1 MAKNEEKKSSK
12 WTFIIIVLIVLTLI
26 SFIFAGIA
34 SLFIGNDFESLKGN
48 VAIIE
53 IKGTI
58 FGERG
63 GDFLFEDVTSSSDVR
78 KFIRRAEKNTDIKAI
93 IFEINSP
100 GGSAVAS
107 DEIADAIKKINK
119 TTVAWI
125 REIGTS
131 GAYWVAS
138 ATDHVVAN
146 RMSITGSIGVIASYL
161 QFGDFLADRNVS
173 YERLVS
179 GQFKDIGSPFKELT
193 PRERALF
200 QKSLDKIHDYFME
213 EVAAN
218 RNLNKKDVEKLATG
232 IFYLGIEAKELGLVD
247 TLGGIDEAKDYIE
260 KELDIEVEF
269 VRYKKRRSLFDVF
282 ADAMN
287 EQSFH
292 IGRGITSGFFTKS
305 KLADSIS
312 ITT

>member
-1 MAKNEEKKSSK
+1 MAKNSGSSGK
-12 WTFIIIVLIVLTLI
+12 WTFVIVVLIVLTLV
-26 SFIFAGIA
+26 SFILAGFA
-34 SLFIGNDFESLKGN
+34 SLFIGSDFESRDGN
-48 VAIIE
+48 VAVIE

-58 FGERG
+58 LGEKN

-78 KFIRRAEKNTDIKAI
+78 RFIRRAEKNDKIKAI

-107 DEIADAIKKINK
+107 DEIADAIKKTNK

-161 QFGDFLADRNVS
+161 QFSDFLSDKNVS

-179 GQFKDIGSPFKELT
+179 GRYKDIGSPFKELT
-193 PRERALF
+193 PQERVLF
-200 QKSLDKIHDYFME
+200 QKSLDRIHDYFVE

-218 RNLNKKDVEKLATG
+218 RNLKKRDVEKLASG
-232 IFYLGIEAKELGLVD
+232 LFYLGDEAQELGLVD
-247 TLGGIDEAKDYIE
+247 ELGGRDEVISYIE
-260 KELDIEVEF
+260 KELDIEVDL
-269 VRYKKRRSLFDVF
+269 VRYKSQRTLFDVF
-282 ADAMN
+282 TDAMSK
-287 EQSFH
+287 QSFH
-292 IGRGITSGFFTKS
+292 VGRGIASGFFTKA
-305 KLADSIS
+305 KLANSIS
-312 ITT
+312 IST